1 MNQVFVIVFSA
12 FAALAMGA
20 VMMFLYWGIQS
31 REGTRQAELAR
42 RLGTASPEP
51 EDSLFRNPQS
61 DSALDAMGSIGP
73 WLQGLLLEAGEP
85 YDMQGLLARCMGA
98 AAIGFIALVV
108 LTRGP
113 LAVIGV
119 VFGVV
124 PVLILNSQASSR
136 ARLLSEQLPDALDL
150 VSRSLQA
157 GHGLADAMSLCAE
170 EMPSP
175 VADEFGRVFEE
186 NQLGRD
192 LRTSFNTLSDRNPRN
207 FDLKLFVSSVLLQRD
222 TGGNLIEILGNIS
235 KTIRDRFVFEA
246 KVSALTAEA
255 RISAIILGGLP
266 FAILGVISVMRPD
279 YLLPL
284 IEDPLGHYVSAGALV
299 WFSIGVLVMRA
310 VSEVE
315 V

>member
-1 MNQVFVIVFSA
+1 M
-12 FAALAMGA
+12 L
-20 VMMFLYWGIQS
+20 
-31 REGTRQAELAR
+31 
-42 RLGTASPEP
+42 
-51 EDSLFRNPQS
+51 
-61 DSALDAMGSIGP
+61 
-73 WLQGLLLEAGEP
+73 
-85 YDMQGLLARCMGA
+85 
-98 AAIGFIALVV
+98 
-108 LTRGP
+108 
-113 LAVIGV
+113 GV

-124 PVLILNSQASSR
+124 PVLILNAQASSR

-246 KVSALTAEA
+246 KVRALTAEA
-255 RISAIILGGLP
+255 RISAIILGSLP
-266 FAILGVISVMRPD
+266 FAILGLIAWMRPN
-279 YLLPL
+279 YLMPL
-284 IEDPLGHYVSAGALV
+284 WDDPFGNKLVAAALV
-299 WFSIGVLVMRA
+299 WFAIGTLIMRN
-310 VSEVE
+310 VSTVE